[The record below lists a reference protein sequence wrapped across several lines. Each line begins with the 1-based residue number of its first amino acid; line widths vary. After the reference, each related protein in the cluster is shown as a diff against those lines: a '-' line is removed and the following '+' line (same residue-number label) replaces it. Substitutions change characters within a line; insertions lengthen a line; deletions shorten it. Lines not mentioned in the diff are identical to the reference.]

1 MEQNLHLFKDEGKLI
16 ADLSQ
21 YRRLTGRL
29 LYFTLTKPDITYA
42 VHRPSQF
49 LSAPTKPHMQA
60 AYRVLQYIK
69 GSPRKGPFFP
79 SNSDLQVKA
88 YCDAD
93 WAGCPDTRR
102 SLTSYSVFLGES
114 LVSWRSK
121 KQSTVSSSST
131 EAEYRAM
138 ATTTCEVVWI
148 LQLLRDLRVD
158 HPKSAMSICD
168 NQTALHIAA
177 NPVFH
182 ERTKYIEV
190 DCHLVKDKIAGVI
203 RTFHVISSLHLIDIF
218 TKALGLPAFA

>member
-1 MEQNLHLFKDEGKLI
+1 
-16 ADLSQ
+16 
-21 YRRLTGRL
+21 
-29 LYFTLTKPDITYA
+29 
-42 VHRPSQF
+42 
-49 LSAPTKPHMQA
+49 MQA
-60 AYRVLQYIK
+60 AYRVLQDIK

-93 WAGCPDTRR
+93 WVGCPDTRR

-121 KQSTVSSSST
+121 KQSTVSRSSI

-158 HPKSAMSICD
+158 HPKSAMLICD
-168 NQTALHIAA
+168 NQAALHRAA

-190 DCHLVKDKIAGVI
+190 DCHLVKDKIVEGVI
-203 RTFHVISSLHLIDIF
+203 RTFHVISSLHLADIF
-218 TKALGLPAFA
+218 TKALGLPAFARLVNRLGLIDIFAPTAKVSCSEQQVTEPAVLDLRGSIEN